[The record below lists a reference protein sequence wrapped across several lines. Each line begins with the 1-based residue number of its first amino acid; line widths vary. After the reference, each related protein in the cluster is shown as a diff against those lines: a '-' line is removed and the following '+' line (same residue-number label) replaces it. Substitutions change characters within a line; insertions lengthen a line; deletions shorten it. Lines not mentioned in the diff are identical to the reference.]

1 MWNMDYIYDFP
12 LGVKILILLSGLGI
26 FLVSYRVG
34 SRGNERE
41 EDKRC
46 ISPKGVN
53 KYTKSG
59 ERREKR

>member
-41 EDKRC
+41 EDKGC